1 MCLGVYAFHACY
13 NKERRIYVQ
22 REWQKLNF
30 VNGFFFYYCAKS
42 FYKMIQTSARWR
54 VHSSKR
60 NYCFNSSPSFLMK
73 FNIAGH
79 MPVQTDYAVFERE
92 KWQTIYCNKS
102 KRVNCKVSDKSRE
115 NVHLNNRLLPFSG
128 CCERASFHR
137 LNKNYNENWQN
148 PISMSNLQWHLMALK
163 LCLRR
168 CTVGCRKVFDWPMN
182 FRDRNWQQFIVRVKL
197 TDCEFIRMFGYL
209 QYWQFKWH
217 NCQVDLQQCQL
228 TVFTEC
234 NHYLVARL

>member
-1 MCLGVYAFHACY
+1 MTFLSFWNRKMLYHRFIKAQKYFLCLFISMAYRKKEIIDGVIRNLILPVCLGVYVFHALY

-22 REWQKLNF
+22 EREWQKLNF
-30 VNGFFFYYCAKS
+30 VNAFFFYYCAKS

-73 FNIAGH
+73 FNVAGH
-79 MPVQTDYAVFERE
+79 MPACRQIMQSLSEKNGKRFIAIRVSESIANLAINRE
-92 KWQTIYCNKS
+92 
-102 KRVNCKVSDKSRE
+102 E

-163 LCLRR
+163 LCLRQ
-168 CTVGCRKVFDWPMN
+168 CTVGCR
-182 FRDRNWQQFIVRVKL
+182 
-197 TDCEFIRMFGYL
+197 
-209 QYWQFKWH
+209 
-217 NCQVDLQQCQL
+217 
-228 TVFTEC
+228 
-234 NHYLVARL
+234 